1 MAIHS
6 IKDSYKKYNNIK
18 LRYEPIE
25 NDIFIDADR
34 SRLTQVISNL
44 LRNAVKFTNE
54 GTVTINAEKKE
65 DHVLVNIKDTGS
77 GIDAEIMPRLF
88 TKFATKSDTGSGL
101 VCLSQ
106 RVLLKHMVAKYRQK
120 IIKIVKRSH
129 IYI

>member
-1 MAIHS
+1 MNDIILTAIDDLVIHT

-77 GIDAEIMPRLF
+77 GIDSEIEPRLF
-88 TKFATKSDTGSGL
+88 TKFATKSE
-101 VCLSQ
+101 
-106 RVLLKHMVAKYRQK
+106 
-120 IIKIVKRSH
+120 
-129 IYI
+129 